1 MGGVRRLVGLSIV
14 GIVVSLGV
22 DRVVSSVGVG
32 IALVG
37 FIVSV
42 GVMDVVDGIL
52 SSQEWLALLPRFLL
66 LHAHHSLSVGRRDD
80 HSRA

>member
-37 FIVSV
+37 LVVSV

-52 SSQEWLALLPRFLL
+52 SSQE
-66 LHAHHSLSVGRRDD
+66 
-80 HSRA
+80 